1 MKENPQRKDI
11 KSKEVVKIN
20 ELTAVISRGR
30 MLGQQMANMVGI
42 RVRKIQVVLGTF
54 KKQCRVMCG

>member
-1 MKENPQRKDI
+1 MKENTQRKDI
-11 KSKEVVKIN
+11 KSKEVIKIN

-54 KKQCRVMCG
+54 KKQCRDMCG